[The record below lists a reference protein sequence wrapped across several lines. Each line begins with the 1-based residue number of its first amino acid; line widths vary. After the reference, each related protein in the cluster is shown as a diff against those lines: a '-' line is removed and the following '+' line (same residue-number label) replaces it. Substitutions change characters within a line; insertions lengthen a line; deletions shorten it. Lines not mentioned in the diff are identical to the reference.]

1 MPRIT
6 PWIGLQKS
14 YEHPR
19 NGMTKADMSAI
30 CRVATTYNEIIM
42 FRSTGPWSLPWLE
55 LNFPSKSFHVKGKS
69 SDWGPMA
76 GFVPYRSELSKKGG
90 LTEQEKKGIKA
101 NNNGISEHGFRK
113 LPLRLKKEWLDALCT
128 NRRDAEDRE
137 GSIVTRSAIARM
149 TATHVTK
156 TIETP
161 LGPAQGTDT
170 TNPDYLIE
178 ATRPRDG
185 QEFLFLA
192 VYTSDPT
199 LAGLG
204 ETEFVRGE
212 RPYCLYFS
220 PPSGFVI
227 DRADAAPIDFS
238 LPSITHES
246 KTFYPLE
253 VMTPPSA
260 WETDLPM
267 TGDYDLWSICP
278 RKENFGAG
286 YGPVVPRDAEGRPL
300 SAENVDYSLV
310 SRDPL
315 MGNIVGIQNWQY
327 TNLDA
332 VLDPTLPNTW
342 AGGWRKAYKRRT
354 GSSPGAG
361 TTYSSWELQD
371 DGLWAKTGTRIKVD
385 QIAILN
391 AVGGGES
398 TGGGHGMGEAWEDQ
412 HMGNI
417 TPRTLRC
424 ILALNKAMPHQ
435 GTKGQFRRV
444 HHNIESHRPYGAA
457 GPEELLTQVDQTY
470 GDGFPITIFQPS
482 TPDINDSPYINIR
495 GNEKVA
501 TLDNLE
507 QLLIYYRAI
516 FARGWYVP
524 RNQAWGIG
532 PLESPSVLEDR
543 KEIKNRIEA
552 RQRAHQHR
560 LENPVFE
567 E

>member
-1 MPRIT
+1 MPPIT
-6 PWIGLQKS
+6 PWIGLKKS

-19 NGMTKADMSAI
+19 NGMTEDDMRAI
-30 CRVATTYNEIIM
+30 CRVATIYNEIIM

-90 LTEQEKKGIKA
+90 NEEQEKKGIKA
-101 NNNGISEHGFRK
+101 NNNGISEHSFRK

-128 NRRDAEDRE
+128 NQRDAEDKL
-137 GSIVTRSAIARM
+137 GSTVTRSAIERM
-149 TATHVTK
+149 TATHVSK

-161 LGPAQGTDT
+161 LGPVQGIDNTH
-170 TNPDYLIE
+170 PDYLLE
-178 ATRPRDG
+178 ATRPKDE

-192 VYTSDPT
+192 VHSPDPT
-199 LAGLG
+199 LPGRG
-204 ETEFVRGE
+204 ETAFVRGT
-212 RPYCLYFS
+212 RPYCIYFC
-220 PPSGFVI
+220 PPENFEIS
-227 DRADAAPIDFS
+227 RTDAQPIDFS
-238 LPSITHES
+238 LPAVVHQG

-253 VMTPPSA
+253 VMTPPSS
-260 WETDLPM
+260 WDTDLPM

-286 YGPVVPRDAEGRPL
+286 YGPVVPRDALGRPL
-300 SAENVDYSLV
+300 SAENIDYGLI

-315 MGNIVGIQNWQY
+315 TNRIVGVQNWQY
-327 TNLDA
+327 TNLDS

-342 AGGWRKAYKRRT
+342 AGGWRKAYNRRS
-354 GSSPGAG
+354 GSSPGSG
-361 TTYSSWELQD
+361 SHYKSWELQP
-371 DGLWAKTGTRIKVD
+371 DGSWAKTGDRVKVD
-385 QIAILN
+385 QIAVLN
-391 AVGGGES
+391 SIGGGES
-398 TGGGHGMGEAWEDQ
+398 SGDGHGMGGAWEDQ

-424 ILALNKAMPHQ
+424 ILALNKAMPNQ
-435 GTKGQFRRV
+435 GKKGQFRRV

-457 GPEELLTQVDQTY
+457 GPEELKTQADQIY
-470 GDGFPITIFQPS
+470 GDGFPITIFQPN
-482 TPDINDSPYINIR
+482 TPHINESPYINIR

-507 QLLIYYRAI
+507 QLLKYYRAI
-516 FARGWYVP
+516 FERGWYVP

-532 PLESPSVLEDR
+532 RLERASVLDDR
-543 KEIKNRIEA
+543 DEIINRVQA
-552 RQRAHQHR
+552 RKRAHQMI
-560 LENPVFE
+560 LENRIFSD
-567 E
+567 